1 MFRRLFLAC
10 SLAFTLAL
18 ASPVQAAF
26 EPKNRPYDV
35 EHYRIEIHLD
45 AATGKYET
53 VTTIR
58 FRPTAVLTTI
68 TLDAEGIQVTGAK
81 LGSVSL
87 PVTADGK
94 EVQVQFPQ
102 NLVVGQQIEIT
113 LTSEAV
119 AQAGTSGLFREID
132 PRQSGRLPL
141 YYTHF
146 EAVGARKVFPCNDEP
161 ADKATSETIVTVDPR
176 YAFYSNGRLVEDVLI
191 QSEGKKLRRVH
202 WSLDKPHS
210 TYLIT
215 LVLGQ
220 FDSLRSRSTSLPLAI
235 HVGPGGAPK
244 AQFALDTTEKA
255 LKFFEQF
262 YGMSYPWPKYDQ
274 IGLPNYGGGMEN
286 TTQTTMRESVLV
298 PEEKSLLTRFN
309 TQSLIAHEL
318 NHQWFGDYV
327 TLRWWDDLWLNEGV
341 TTFMADL
348 AYSDYW
354 GQERGAIRETLPTW
368 LNYYRQEEGPRAH
381 PIVSNTLPSPEDL
394 FDAISYTK
402 AARVMHMLDTLIGR
416 AAFRQGMRNV
426 LKTYAY
432 DSVTSDQFFAEME
445 KTSGKDLKLFRDSW
459 LRQRGYPILT
469 IGRSWD
475 INRLEV
481 TLTITGR
488 SNHPEDKSRFIVP
501 LPIVAH
507 RRSLPAYDVPV
518 LLNIDTASSTVLRFK
533 LPAEPEWI
541 TWNDSVVALAEIE
554 TPNIPEREW
563 IVQALKDPNPV
574 SRLAALRHLAAPLLD
589 WRASAAV
596 EPMSVNAKNAISRVI
611 SQDSS
616 ASVRSAALRLLADS
630 PNADLPEEWGAA
642 VLEQAT
648 EPRNLTLNA
657 LDRLDIQAAALNCL
671 GKFDTP
677 EVATLLRARL
687 LDPKL
692 PFDLLG
698 PTLGGW
704 ARLGA
709 KNDLAVLQQ
718 ALTIHAKRGYN
729 YERLIR
735 PVFALAPND
744 SVLPLLQET
753 LDKPDL
759 PFDIATRIV
768 RNLAVNEQLKQ
779 TEALAQF
786 VQLFVLAPSRYDND
800 FRARMINVLEEAKTP
815 FAQSALEQIAKST
828 TSARI
833 RELAQLQLAKNFPPV
848 SKEPPQPLNTAR
860 QSS

>member
-10 SLAFTLAL
+10 SLALTLTLASR
-18 ASPVQAAF
+18 AQAAF

-35 EHYRIEIHLD
+35 EHYRIEIQLD
-45 AATGKYET
+45 AVTGKYQT
-53 VTTIR
+53 LTTIR
-58 FRPTAVLTTI
+58 FRPTAALTTMA
-68 TLDAEGIQVTGAK
+68 LDAEGIKVTGAK
-81 LGSVSL
+81 FGDVSL
-87 PVTADGK
+87 PIAADGK
-94 EVQVQFPQ
+94 EVRVQFPQ
-102 NLVVGQQIEIT
+102 TLVAEQQTEIT

-119 AQAGTSGLFREID
+119 AEAGTSGLFREVD
-132 PRQSGRLPL
+132 PRQSSRLPL

-161 ADKATSETIVTVDPR
+161 ADKATSESIVTVDPR
-176 YAFYSNGRLVEDVLI
+176 YAVYSNGRLVEDVLI
-191 QSEGKKLRRVH
+191 QFKGKKLRRVH
-202 WSLDKPHS
+202 WVLDKPHS

-220 FDSLRSRSTSLPLAI
+220 FDSLRSKSTSLPIAI
-235 HVGPGGAPK
+235 HVAPGAAPR
-244 AQFALDTTEKA
+244 AQFALETTEKA

-262 YGMSYPWPKYDQ
+262 YGMSYPWSKYDQ
-274 IGLPNYGGGMEN
+274 IGLPNFVGGMEN
-286 TTQTTMRESVLV
+286 TTQTTMRESVLI
-298 PEEKSLLTRFN
+298 PEENSLLSRFN
-309 TQSLIAHEL
+309 TQSLVAHEL

-354 GQERGAIRETLPTW
+354 GQERGAIRATLPTW
-368 LNYYRQEEGPRAH
+368 LNYYRQEDGPRAH
-381 PIVSNTLPSPEDL
+381 PIVSNALPSPEDL
-394 FDAISYTK
+394 FDATSYTK

-416 AAFRQGMRNV
+416 VAFRQGMRNF

-432 DSVTSDQFFAEME
+432 SSVTSDQFFAEME
-445 KTSGKDLKLFRDSW
+445 KTSGKDLKLFRDGW
-459 LRQRGYPILT
+459 LRQRGYPVLT
-469 IGRSWD
+469 IGRTWD
-475 INRLEV
+475 ANRLEL

-518 LLNIDTASSTVLRFK
+518 LLNIDTNSVSALRFK

-541 TWNDSVVALAEIE
+541 TWNDSVIALAEIE

-563 IVQALKDPNPV
+563 IAQALKDPNPL

-589 WRASAAV
+589 RRSFLAD
-596 EPMSVNAKNAISRVI
+596 PISVNAKNAISHVI

-616 ASVRSAALRLLADS
+616 APVRSAALRLLADS
-630 PNADLPEEWGAA
+630 PFADLPEEWGTA

-648 EPRNLTLNA
+648 EPRNLALNA

-677 EVATLLRARL
+677 EVTTLLRSRL

-692 PFDLLG
+692 SFDLLG

-704 ARLGA
+704 ARLGS
-709 KNDLAVLQQ
+709 KNDLVVLQQ
-718 ALTIHAKRGYN
+718 ALAIHGKRGYN

-753 LDKPDL
+753 LEKPDL

-786 VQLFVLAPSRYDND
+786 VQLFVLTPSRYDGN
-800 FRARMINVLEEAKTP
+800 FRARMIGVLEEAKTP
-815 FAQSALEQIAKST
+815 FAQTALEQIAKAT
-828 TSARI
+828 TDTRI
-833 RELAQLQLAKNFPPV
+833 RELAQLQLAKNFPPAS
-848 SKEPPQPLNTAR
+848 SKGTA
-860 QSS
+860 SAP